1 MIHHIVLWTLKDP
14 AEAPRFKA
22 LLDSC
27 ASVVPG
33 IEAFE
38 VAIRTPSL
46 EANVDVALVSI
57 FADAAALEAYQKHP
71 THQAVAAQL
80 GDMRSERRVLD
91 FERP

>member
-22 LLDSC
+22 MLDTC
-27 ASVVPG
+27 ASLVPG
-33 IEAFE
+33 MQAFE
-38 VAIRTPSL
+38 VAIRTSTL
-46 EANVDVALVSI
+46 EANVDVALVSA
-57 FADAAALEAYQKHP
+57 FADEAALLAYQNHP

-80 GDMRSERRVLD
+80 GAMRSERRVLD

>member
-1 MIHHIVLWTLKDP
+1 MIHHIVLWTLKDA

-22 LLDSC
+22 LLDTC
-27 ASVVPG
+27 ASLVPG
-33 IEAFE
+33 MQVFD

-46 EANVDVALVSI
+46 EANVDVALVSV
-57 FADAAALEAYQKHP
+57 FADAAALEAYQNHP

-80 GDMRSERRVLD
+80 GALRSERRVLD